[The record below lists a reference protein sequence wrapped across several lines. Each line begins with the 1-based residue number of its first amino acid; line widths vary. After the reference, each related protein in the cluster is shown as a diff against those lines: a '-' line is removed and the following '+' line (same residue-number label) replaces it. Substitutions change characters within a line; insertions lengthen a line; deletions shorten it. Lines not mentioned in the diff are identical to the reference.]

1 MQTGMQ
7 TNPYETLYV
16 AALMTT
22 ALKKAFDSGVAAIFM
37 GQLPQSLFQA
47 APHTMLLPLLSVT
60 QLLNL
65 HSPLSSDT
73 DCRMHMTTVKA
84 ALLC

>member
-16 AALMTT
+16 VALMTT
-22 ALKKAFDSGVAAIFM
+22 ALKKAFGPRMAAIFM

-47 APHTMLLPLLSVT
+47 ASHTMLLPLLSVT
-60 QLLNL
+60 F
-65 HSPLSSDT
+65 
-73 DCRMHMTTVKA
+73 
-84 ALLC
+84 